1 MLIPCAKTRCVN
13 ICFFGL
19 ETVETPDECQFEVV
33 GHVAHFHPIVLTA
46 FVDGHRRRPTVEYV
60 VGFQIKFATMLSA
73 EFPFHSGINFPHGRQ
88 IGYTLQRGR
97 YVGEID
103 RQRDRTVLTEF

>member
-33 GHVAHFHPIVLTA
+33 GHVAHFHPINLTGM
-46 FVDGHRRRPTVEYV
+46 VDSHGRRPFVEYV
-60 VGFQIKFATMLSA
+60 IGFQIKFTASILSELPFYA
-73 EFPFHSGINFPHGRQ
+73 GIDFP
-88 IGYTLQRGR
+88 YTQ
-97 YVGEID
+97 
-103 RQRDRTVLTEF
+103 